1 VKNKRVTHNTSKR
14 KTEIEHV
21 YDTKRAKEKKRKNE
35 TRKEEEILE
44 KQHTTLLE
52 HDLLRTKWGLESFP
66 R

>member
-1 VKNKRVTHNTSKR
+1 MMLANSTNPKREGKTKKKEKNKN
-14 KTEIEHV
+14 
-21 YDTKRAKEKKRKNE
+21 KNE
-35 TRKEEEILE
+35 TKKEEEILE